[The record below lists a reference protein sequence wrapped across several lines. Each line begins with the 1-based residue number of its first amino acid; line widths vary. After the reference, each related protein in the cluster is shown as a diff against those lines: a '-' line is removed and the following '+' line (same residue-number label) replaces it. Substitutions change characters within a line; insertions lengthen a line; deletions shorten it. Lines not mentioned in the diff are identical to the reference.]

1 MTSTDPAPP
10 GPAVGRRIEELF
22 DVNYGLP
29 REVEQAIA
37 R

>member
-1 MTSTDPAPP
+1 VADITADEA
-10 GPAVGRRIEELF
+10 RRIEELF